1 MTQPPVVYDNDR
13 PEMLAFVPRDASS
26 ILDVGCA
33 TGRFGETLRAARP
46 GAAIHGIDPTEHDAA
61 RPNPYDTR
69 TTGLYPQDLP
79 AGVRYDCVIFNDV
92 LEHMADPWAALR
104 ATRELLTDR
113 GRVVASIPNV
123 RHLTVLLPL
132 VLKGRWHY
140 DDSGILD
147 RTHLRFFTRRSMR
160 DLFESSGYEVLQV
173 EPLRVTKPKS
183 IGRVDQMLGGAFT
196 EFIAHQYAVVAR
208 AEH

>member
-1 MTQPPVVYDNDR
+1 MGQPPVVYDNDR
-13 PEMLAFVPRDASS
+13 PEMLAFVPAKASS

-46 GAAIHGIDPTEHDAA
+46 GATIHGIDPTEHDAS
-61 RPNPYDTR
+61 RPDPYATR

-79 AGVRYDCVIFNDV
+79 PGVRYDCVVFNDV
-92 LEHMADPWAALR
+92 LEHMPDPWTALT
-104 ATRELLTDR
+104 ATRELLSDD
-113 GRVVASIPNV
+113 GCVVASIPNV

-132 VLKGRWHY
+132 VLKGQWHY

-160 DLFESSGYEVLQV
+160 DLFESTGYEVVRV

-208 AEH
+208 ARG

>member
-1 MTQPPVVYDNDR
+1 MAQGPVVYDNDR
-13 PEMLAFVPRDASS
+13 PEMLAFVPADVTSV
-26 ILDVGCA
+26 LDVGCA
-33 TGRFGETLRAARP
+33 TGRFGETLCTARP
-46 GAAIHGIDPTEHDAA
+46 RAAIHGIDPTPHDDT
-61 RPNPYDTR
+61 RPNPYAKR
-69 TTGLYPQDLP
+69 TTGMYPDDLP
-79 AGVRYDCVIFNDV
+79 TGVRYDCIVCNDV
-92 LEHMADPWAALR
+92 LEHMPDPWAALT
-104 ATRELLTDR
+104 ATRELLNDG

-147 RTHLRFFTRRSMR
+147 RTHLRFFTRGSMR
-160 DLFESSGYEVLQV
+160 DLFEASGYEVLQV

-183 IGRVDQMLGGAFT
+183 IGRVNRMLGGVFT

-208 AEH
+208 ARG

>member
-46 GAAIHGIDPTEHDAA
+46 GAAIHGIDPTEQDAA
-61 RPNPYDTR
+61 RANPYDTR

-92 LEHMADPWAALR
+92 LEHMPDPWAALR

-132 VLKGRWHY
+132 VLQGQWHY